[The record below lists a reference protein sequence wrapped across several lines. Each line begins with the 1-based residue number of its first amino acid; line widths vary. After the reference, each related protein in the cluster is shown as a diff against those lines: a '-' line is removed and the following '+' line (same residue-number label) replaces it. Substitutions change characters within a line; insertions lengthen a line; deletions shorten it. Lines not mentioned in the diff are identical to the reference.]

1 MVRDSGEVAS
11 VDDPATVEF
20 FPCPLGRQGVW
31 MLFAQDPATLVQDIG
46 VAGLRFRSPAA
57 AGRDPGELVTNDY
70 RVRMVFAEDP
80 HAPGK
85 KLTVGGL
92 GLLPLAFLG
101 ADPGEL
107 VQGGQGPG
115 MLGAKYPA
123 PVAEDRVED
132 PPGFTEP
139 APLLVRD
146 RPCEFVAGQQGPGI
160 VRAQDAD
167 AFIEGFL
174 VARFGGN
181 YP

>member
-132 PPGFTEP
+132 PRASPSRLRSWF
-139 APLLVRD
+139 AIAHASSWRVSKVR
-146 RPCEFVAGQQGPGI
+146 GSSGPRMRTLSS
-160 VRAQDAD
+160 RASW
-167 AFIEGFL
+167 
-174 VARFGGN
+174 
-181 YP
+181 

>member
-31 MLFAQDPATLVQDIG
+31 MLFAQDPA
-46 VAGLRFRSPAA
+46 
-57 AGRDPGELVTNDY
+57 
-70 RVRMVFAEDP
+70 
-80 HAPGK
+80 
-85 KLTVGGL
+85 
-92 GLLPLAFLG
+92 LPLAFLG